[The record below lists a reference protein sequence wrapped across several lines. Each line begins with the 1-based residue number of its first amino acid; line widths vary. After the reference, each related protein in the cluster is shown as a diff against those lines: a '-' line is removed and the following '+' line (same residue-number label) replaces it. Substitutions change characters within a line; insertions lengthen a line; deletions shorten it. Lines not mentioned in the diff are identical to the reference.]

1 MLIDSYGR
9 TIDYIRISVTDRCN
23 YRCLYCMSENG
34 IKLINRRDILSYE
47 EIAEI
52 IEQFAARGISKLRL
66 TGGEPLIRSNIEK
79 LVGMLSSIKGIKKI
93 AITTNGS
100 ILKDKASKLKKNG
113 LNSITISLDTLDNKK
128 FNKLTRIGKISDVID
143 GIEEAIKSGLDVKL
157 NTVLLKGV
165 NEQELD
171 RLAKFAFE
179 RDIIIRFIELMP
191 TEVDQDFYK
200 KHFLPISVASELL
213 KKQYNWKISNYTSS
227 GPARYLEI
235 DGHLVGFISALSNG
249 FCGQCNRIRLAS
261 NGRIYACLGH
271 MEKYSID
278 FKKALSEG
286 KPIDKLIKQLLE
298 IKPESHDLQNL
309 PIKGSMSRI
318 GG

>member
-1 MLIDSYGR
+1 MLVDNFGR

-23 YRCLYCMSENG
+23 YRCLYCMPENG

-79 LVGMLSSIKGIKKI
+79 LVGMLSSIRGIKKT

-100 ILKDKASKLKKNG
+100 ILKDKASILKKNG
-113 LNSITISLDTLDNKK
+113 LNSITVSLDTLDNKK

-171 RLAKFAFE
+171 RLVKFAFE

-213 KKQYNWKISNYTSS
+213 KKRYNWKISNYTSS

-286 KPIDKLIKQLLE
+286 KSIDKLIKQLLE

-309 PIKGSMSRI
+309 PIKGSMSGI